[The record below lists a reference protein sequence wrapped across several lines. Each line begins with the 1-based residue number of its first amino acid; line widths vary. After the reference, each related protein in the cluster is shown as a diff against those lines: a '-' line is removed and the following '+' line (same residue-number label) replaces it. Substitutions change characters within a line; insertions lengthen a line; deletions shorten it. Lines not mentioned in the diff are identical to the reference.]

1 MIQFISFVFGT
12 LNLAQLQFWEDVAAV
27 PQLSC
32 DKKNVKIFT
41 NKVGSEKKN
50 TNQNCSNYLLSKNIF
65 EFCTKVLKELGVI
78 ALNSKIF

>member
-41 NKVGSEKKN
+41 NKVGPEKKK
-50 TNQNCSNYLLSKNIF
+50 YKPELLQLSSIKKYF
-65 EFCTKVLKELGVI
+65 WVLH
-78 ALNSKIF
+78 

>member
-1 MIQFISFVFGT
+1 MLFEIPLKFKSLWIKKITKIFTNNKKMIQFISFVFGT

-41 NKVGSEKKN
+41 NKVGSEKN
-50 TNQNCSNYLLSKNIF
+50 TN
-65 EFCTKVLKELGVI
+65 
-78 ALNSKIF
+78 

>member
-41 NKVGSEKKN
+41 NKVGPEKKK
-50 TNQNCSNYLLSKNIF
+50 YKPELLQLSSIKKYF
-65 EFCTKVLKELGVI
+65 
-78 ALNSKIF
+78 

>member
-41 NKVGSEKKN
+41 NKVGSEKKIQ
-50 TNQNCSNYLLSKNIF
+50 TRIAPIIF
-65 EFCTKVLKELGVI
+65 YQ
-78 ALNSKIF
+78 KIFLSSALKY

>member
-41 NKVGSEKKN
+41 NKVGSEKN
-50 TNQNCSNYLLSKNIF
+50 TN
-65 EFCTKVLKELGVI
+65 
-78 ALNSKIF
+78 